1 MKTAIVIGGSGLVG
15 RALLKLLCS
24 DSNYDCVKYFG
35 RSNIKLSHEK
45 LDFIHTNFENLEE
58 VEEQIKGDVLF
69 STLGTTIRKA
79 GGKEQQFQ
87 VDYHYQLN
95 FATLAAKNGV
105 SSYVLISSLGAH
117 PNSRIFY
124 SRIKGQ
130 LEQAIKKLTFN
141 HTHILRPS
149 LLKGTRKENRFG
161 ENLAIK
167 LSGIIE
173 LIPFLRK
180 YRAIPAKKVAKAML
194 AVVEQEGDRAN
205 FEVLEA
211 TELFKLGDSYS
222 G

>member
-24 DSNYDCVKYFG
+24 DSNYDCVRYFG
-35 RSNIKLSHEK
+35 RSNIKFSHKK

-58 VEEQIKGDVLF
+58 VKEQIKGDVLF

-95 FATLAAKNGV
+95 FATLAAANGV

-124 SRIKGQ
+124 SKIKGQ
-130 LEQAIKKLTFN
+130 LEQAVKKLTFS

-167 LSGIIE
+167 LSVIME

-180 YRAIPAKKVAKAML
+180 YRAIPAKTVAKAML
-194 AVVEQEGDRAN
+194 AVIEQEGDRDN
-205 FEVLEA
+205 FEVLEP